1 MLGLFSLNS
10 SFDQTALFAAWEQ
23 LSVGARGSDHT
34 NYTNSTHGLSW
45 LHCLMKTDLVSFVS
59 PNNYKQWKQREALSF
74 HIISQTNYEEKCHNM
89 CSFSC
94 LFLCSCVID
103 TAANKAH
110 ITLQLQSS
118 YRKMTLSTAHL
129 VWRCCCDCFLSA
141 EWLPDKHSCMLMTRW
156 LQRVPFICFSGKPQ
170 TFSWKLHVWLQKQ
183 LLHIQRYRFTMFSVF
198 FCALMLFIMTM
209 GLFRTGVKMQDHA
222 GLQ

>member
-1 MLGLFSLNS
+1 
-10 SFDQTALFAAWEQ
+10 
-23 LSVGARGSDHT
+23 
-34 NYTNSTHGLSW
+34 
-45 LHCLMKTDLVSFVS
+45 
-59 PNNYKQWKQREALSF
+59 
-74 HIISQTNYEEKCHNM
+74 M

-141 EWLPDKHSCMLMTRW
+141 KWLPDKHSCMLMTRW
-156 LQRVPFICFSGKPQ
+156 LQRVPFICFLGN
-170 TFSWKLHVWLQKQ
+170 
-183 LLHIQRYRFTMFSVF
+183 LLLKITRLITKAITSYPKISFYNVLCIFLCFDVVYHDNGV
-198 FCALMLFIMTM
+198 
-209 GLFRTGVKMQDHA
+209 FRTGLKMQDHA